1 MKFLKVLQQIFWLS
15 LRKSLREFLERR
27 STHRSGLN
35 FGAPLRDR
43 SGFRS
48 VAPKIAPLRSGAPK
62 LWLEIEFFVENM

>member
-1 MKFLKVLQQIFWLS
+1 MKVLKVFQQIFWQS
-15 LRKSLREFLERR
+15 LGKSLREFLERR

-43 SGFRS
+43 SGFWS

-62 LWLEIEFFVENM
+62 LWLRSIK